1 MVLVN
6 GVINAGTAENSLSL
20 DIVAEKLSS
29 IPSPFIDNLD
39 ILKYNDFT
47 GIEAFRVT
55 LAEFLTTHANSSSP
69 LDPNKLVVMNGLT
82 SMVCALATVLSDVGD
97 AWLIP
102 TPYYSAIRADVS
114 KIPQVNL
121 VYAHLPAAS
130 VCTLSIQFFYVQY
143 GRLVVIPHVNAS
155 INDTR
160 HKVLVKVE
168 GGAVNS
174 SMMRLACELHHD
186 AERVVPGCNLPPA
199 ETVQGCLSEAE
210 CQPFQLNVDI
220 LETSLAKAKTQGYNV
235 RCLFLINPHNPLGD
249 VYSKE
254 LVLQCLQFAK
264 RNNLHVI
271 MDEIYMLSIFQDDVK
286 FTSVFSLDTLP
297 DPQRTHV
304 IWGFSKDFSMSGMRC
319 GAVYT
324 WNDRVLIALKQI
336 SPFFGMPTFSQC
348 YLNEMIKDKDWV
360 EKTYLPTNLQR
371 LRKAH
376 KNMSDG
382 LTKIGVPHLVRPSG
396 LFIWADFSKYITP
409 STFDGEMELFYEI
422 LDNKVYVA
430 PGQDFFCCQ
439 PGWFRIIFSIDEDK
453 QEVSLKRLSVVLK
466 KRMSS
471 LNSE

>member
-130 VCTLSIQFFYVQY
+130 VS
-143 GRLVVIPHVNAS
+143 
-155 INDTR
+155 
-160 HKVLVKVE
+160 
-168 GGAVNS
+168 
-174 SMMRLACELHHD
+174 
-186 AERVVPGCNLPPA
+186 
-199 ETVQGCLSEAE
+199 E